1 MGFNLL
7 PQHQPGYQPVVVQQF
22 PSEDETLNSTQ
33 HLTIVDVLSEGE
45 IEGFPSAVGYTKG
58 TTTYN
63 NAALKD
69 VYLTGTPVLRS
80 TADPTNPEDTD
91 FNFRNIGFEPR
102 FGTSNQT
109 FISGIADIETEFN
122 VGVTVEQATP
132 ISRTITNTNV
142 DAVRVTVQFPSLQ
155 SFADDGNINGT
166 TVDLK
171 VEIIQNNGTVTTPI
185 EDQVIGRS
193 NNAYSRDYR
202 INLNSSI
209 VFPITV
215 RVTRITADSTDSKL
229 QNSFSWTSYTEIIDE
244 QRPYPN
250 IAHAGLR
257 FNSEQFPSVPARMYK
272 LRGIKIPIPSNGTV
286 QSDGSIT
293 YTGTWNGTFKATNEW
308 CSDPAWLLHELLI
321 NSRWGLGD
329 HVKAAHIDKFAFY
342 SASQYCSAQVDDGSG
357 TGSTEPRFSCN
368 ALIQQRSDAFK
379 VINELCSVMRTMPY
393 WTAGSLT
400 INQDSPKTS
409 SYLFTLSNISK
420 DGFNY
425 SGSSLKTR
433 STSVSVGYFDMT
445 NQEKDYETVTDSVA
459 EAKYGVIHKQIEAF
473 GCTSRNQAARM
484 GRWLLYEE
492 QNATETVSFTTS
504 IDAGVL
510 VRPGQV
516 IEIADPLKAGV
527 RRGGRI
533 KSATTT
539 TVTVDNTDATDLDS
553 TNNPT
558 LSVVLS
564 DGSVETKNVSNISGA
579 VITVDSA
586 FSSAPNANSVW
597 ILQNDTVQ
605 TTQWRVVHVKEDK
618 TTYGITALSY
628 NSGKFAY
635 VEDGTALPVRNV
647 SILSELLDAP
657 GSINVVENF
666 YIEEQKAKTKIIVSW
681 DSVKGASLYEIHFR
695 KGENNYE
702 RSRISTTE
710 FTLFETTAGVYD
722 FRIVSLNAL
731 LEPSATPSTYTF
743 NAIGKT
749 AVPGN
754 VQNLRVETISDQL
767 MRLRFNKSTDIDV
780 LHGGNVVVRHSNLT
794 NGSGTFTN
802 SVDLIP
808 ALPGSVSETMLP
820 AIDGE
825 YILKF
830 RDDGGRLSSG
840 EASVV
845 VVNPDPLPKLLVFND
860 REDTD
865 SPPFAGTK
873 SDCFFS
879 DEVNGLVLGSTETL
893 DDATDFDAIADF
905 DFIGDVDY
913 LTGGSYDFAKILDLG
928 AVNPL
933 RLTRHFV
940 TQGFYPNDLI
950 DKRTA
955 NIDTWTD
962 FDAATAFNVNAK
974 LLVATTNDAPSNG
987 SSYQDSDFT
996 GKQFNIFANGT
1007 YVGRGFKFRCL
1018 LESEDPAQSIEID
1031 QLGYKAE
1038 LDRRIEQKSN
1048 LSSGTSASGL
1058 AVTFDQAFFT
1068 GAAET
1073 SVGVDTQKPS
1083 IGITANDLAANERF
1097 EITNLSGSGFTIK
1110 FIDASSNPVNKT
1122 FSYTA
1127 VGFGRGQ

>member
-1 MGFNLL
+1 MATASLSSGNREPFTFAG
-7 PQHQPGYQPVVVQQF
+7 HQF
-22 PSEDETLNSTQ
+22 FSENETLNSTQ

-80 TADPTNPEDTD
+80 TANPANLQDTD
-91 FNFRNIGFEPR
+91 FNFRNIAFEPR
-102 FGTSNQT
+102 FGTANQT
-109 FISGIADIETEFN
+109 FIPGIAEIESEYN

-142 DAVRVTVQFPSLQ
+142 DAVRVTVQFPSIQ
-155 SFADDGNINGT
+155 KFTDEGDIDGT
-166 TVDLK
+166 TIDLK

-185 EDQVIGRS
+185 TDKVIGRS

-229 QNSFSWTSYTEIIDE
+229 QNAFSWTSYTEIIDE

-257 FNSEQFPSVPARMYK
+257 FDSEQFPSVPARMYK

-342 SASQYCSAQVDDGSG
+342 SASQYCSEQVDDGSG

-409 SYLFTLSNISK
+409 SYLFTLSNVSK

-516 IEIADPLKAGV
+516 IEIADPLKAGL

-533 KSATTT
+533 NSATTT

-558 LSVVLS
+558 LSVVLP

-628 NSGKFAY
+628 NPGKFAY

-647 SILSELLDAP
+647 SILNAILDAP
-657 GSINVVENF
+657 ESLNAVERF
-666 YIEEQKAKTKIIVSW
+666 YEEKQQAKTKIIFSW
-681 DSVKGASLYEIHFR
+681 GSVKGASQYEVHFR

-702 RSRISTTE
+702 RTRVSSTE
-710 FTLFETTAGVYD
+710 LEILDTTAGVYD

-731 LEPSATPSTYTF
+731 FEPSATPATLEF
-743 NAIGKT
+743 NAVGKT
-749 AVPGN
+749 AVPAAPT
-754 VQNLRVETISDQL
+754 NLSFETINQNSG
-767 MRLRFNKSTDIDV
+767 RLRWDITTELDVKLGGKVNIKHSSLTD
-780 LHGGNVVVRHSNLT
+780 
-794 NGSGTFTN
+794 GSGTWNN
-802 SVDLIP
+802 SVELIP
-808 ALPGSVSETMLP
+808 AKSGVQTE
-820 AIDGE
+820 AIIPMVAGE
-825 YILKF
+825 VLVAF
-830 RDDGGRLSSG
+830 EDSGGRISS
-840 EASVV
+840 ATSVIIDP
-845 VVNPDPLPKLLVFND
+845 PDPIGRLPVLVR

-865 SPPFAGTK
+865 SPPFQGVKT
-873 SDCFFS
+873 DCFYS
-879 DEVNGLVLGSTETL
+879 DEYDALVIDGGNS
-893 DDATDFDAIADF
+893 FDAITDVDAIANF
-905 DFIGDVDY
+905 DFFGDVKPLATYNFINSVD
-913 LTGGSYDFAKILDLG
+913 LGNAFALDLE
-928 AVNPL
+928 
-933 RLTRHFV
+933 RRFV
-940 TQGFYPNDLI
+940 TRGFLPSDLI
-950 DKRTA
+950 DNRSA
-955 NIDTWTD
+955 LCDTWAD
-962 FDAATAFNVNAK
+962 WDGGIINNVNAV
-974 LLVATTNDAPSNG
+974 LELRSTNDDPASGSATWSAWQPFINGTFKGRGYQFRTKLTSTDVDENILVDELGFTASMQKRSESSNG
-987 SSYQDSDFT
+987 T
-996 GKQFNIFANGT
+996 I
-1007 YVGRGFKFRCL
+1007 
-1018 LESEDPAQSIEID
+1018 
-1031 QLGYKAE
+1031 
-1038 LDRRIEQKSN
+1038 
-1048 LSSGTSASGL
+1048 ASG
-1058 AVTFDQAFFT
+1058 AATKTVTFDKAFFT
-1068 GAAET
+1068 GTAALGGAT
-1073 SVGVDTQKPS
+1073 AYLPSV
-1083 IGITANDLAANERF
+1083 GITAMNMASGDYFEVGTITGSSFQVTFKQAN
-1097 EITNLSGSGFTIK
+1097 GTIINRN
-1110 FIDASSNPVNKT
+1110 FLYN
-1122 FSYTA
+1122 A
-1127 VGFGRGQ
+1127 VGYGKGL

>member
-1 MGFNLL
+1 MLGFGSGNMERIINAVIN
-7 PQHQPGYQPVVVQQF
+7 PGLNT
-22 PSEDETLNSTQ
+22 TLNSTQ

-80 TADPTNPEDTD
+80 TANPANPQDID
-91 FNFRNIGFEPR
+91 FNFRNIGFETR
-102 FGTSNQT
+102 FGTANQT
-109 FISGIADIETEFN
+109 FIPGIAEIESEYN
-122 VGVTVEQATP
+122 VGVKVEQATP

-142 DAVRVTVQFPSLQ
+142 DAVRVTVQFPALQ
-155 SFADDGNINGT
+155 SFADDGNIDGT

-185 EDQVIGRS
+185 TDKVIGRS

-229 QNSFSWTSYTEIIDE
+229 QNAFSWTSYTEIIDE

-257 FNSEQFPSVPARMYK
+257 FDSEQFPSVPARMYK

-293 YTGTWNGTFKATNEW
+293 YTGTWDGTFKATNEW

-433 STSVSVGYFDMT
+433 STSVSVGYFNMT

-516 IEIADPLKAGV
+516 IEIADPLKAGL

-533 KSATTT
+533 NSATTT
-539 TVTVDNTDATDLDS
+539 TITVDNTDATDLDS

-558 LSVVLS
+558 LSVVLP
-564 DGSVETKNVSNISGA
+564 DGSVETKNVSGISGA

-647 SILSELLDAP
+647 SILNAILDAP
-657 GSINVVENF
+657 E
-666 YIEEQKAKTKIIVSW
+666 
-681 DSVKGASLYEIHFR
+681 
-695 KGENNYE
+695 
-702 RSRISTTE
+702 
-710 FTLFETTAGVYD
+710 
-722 FRIVSLNAL
+722 SLN
-731 LEPSATPSTYTF
+731 
-743 NAIGKT
+743 
-749 AVPGN
+749 
-754 VQNLRVETISDQL
+754 
-767 MRLRFNKSTDIDV
+767 
-780 LHGGNVVVRHSNLT
+780 
-794 NGSGTFTN
+794 
-802 SVDLIP
+802 
-808 ALPGSVSETMLP
+808 
-820 AIDGE
+820 
-825 YILKF
+825 
-830 RDDGGRLSSG
+830 
-840 EASVV
+840 
-845 VVNPDPLPKLLVFND
+845 
-860 REDTD
+860 
-865 SPPFAGTK
+865 
-873 SDCFFS
+873 
-879 DEVNGLVLGSTETL
+879 
-893 DDATDFDAIADF
+893 
-905 DFIGDVDY
+905 
-913 LTGGSYDFAKILDLG
+913 
-928 AVNPL
+928 
-933 RLTRHFV
+933 
-940 TQGFYPNDLI
+940 
-950 DKRTA
+950 
-955 NIDTWTD
+955 
-962 FDAATAFNVNAK
+962 
-974 LLVATTNDAPSNG
+974 
-987 SSYQDSDFT
+987 
-996 GKQFNIFANGT
+996 
-1007 YVGRGFKFRCL
+1007 
-1018 LESEDPAQSIEID
+1018 
-1031 QLGYKAE
+1031 
-1038 LDRRIEQKSN
+1038 
-1048 LSSGTSASGL
+1048 
-1058 AVTFDQAFFT
+1058 
-1068 GAAET
+1068 
-1073 SVGVDTQKPS
+1073 
-1083 IGITANDLAANERF
+1083 
-1097 EITNLSGSGFTIK
+1097 
-1110 FIDASSNPVNKT
+1110 
-1122 FSYTA
+1122 
-1127 VGFGRGQ
+1127 